1 MSQRLLRAFCTMFGD
16 VTMPDTSDCWKRLL
30 SKLQAGDVDDETPAE
45 HKPFTAKSE
54 NGGIA
59 IYLGTHRWRV
69 VSKEDFDEYFE
80 WFDYCAKHN
89 FDRASRN
96 EMKGKIKD
104 TAESSSYIFALI
116 KHFCK
121 N

>member
-1 MSQRLLRAFCTMFGD
+1 MFGR
-16 VTMPDTSDCWKRLL
+16 VTMPDPSECWKKLL
-30 SKLQAGDVDDETPAE
+30 CQLQAGDIDDETPAE

-54 NGGIA
+54 NGSIA
-59 IYLGTHRWRV
+59 IYLGAYRWRV
-69 VSKEDFDEYFE
+69 VSKEDFDKYFE
-80 WFDYCAKHN
+80 WFDYCARHS

-96 EMKGKIKD
+96 EMKSKIKD

-116 KHFCK
+116 KQFRM